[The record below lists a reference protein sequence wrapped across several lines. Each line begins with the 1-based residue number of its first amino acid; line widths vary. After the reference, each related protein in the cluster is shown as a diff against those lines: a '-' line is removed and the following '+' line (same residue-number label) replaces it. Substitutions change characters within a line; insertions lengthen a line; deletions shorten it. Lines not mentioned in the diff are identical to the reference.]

1 MVFLSTHLSALGRT
15 LDCVGA
21 LGIKACQMTITAKIA
36 LVGLMIMGHALEHD
50 RLSLYNFAVLENH

>member
-15 LDCVGA
+15 LDLAA

-36 LVGLMIMGHALEHD
+36 LVRLMIMGHALEHD
-50 RLSLYNFAVLENH
+50 RLGLYNFAVLENH